1 MVWILALLRWFGR
14 MVLALLSFFAIAI
27 GWTAV
32 LYAVN
37 PWATAQSGEWPRHRP
52 IVVSSGA
59 KEKTRVIL
67 YRQLADET
75 QKDPSLVPWP
85 ATPSGTAQSGRQSR

>member
-1 MVWILALLRWFGR
+1 MVWIRALLRWFGR

-37 PWATAQSGEWPRHRP
+37 LKFFPKKAEFSQ
-52 IVVSSGA
+52 
-59 KEKTRVIL
+59 
-67 YRQLADET
+67 
-75 QKDPSLVPWP
+75 
-85 ATPSGTAQSGRQSR
+85 